1 MVWKRVS
8 KMKGLEE
15 GEREGAGGRMGLNGE
30 GKGGGKGDQNL
41 EILGSRHGG
50 DGTRPGTDVEDLWV
64 LDPWDLHGREIGEWE
79 EDTEG
84 RA

>member
-1 MVWKRVS
+1 MEASLKN
-8 KMKGLEE
+8 E
-15 GEREGAGGRMGLNGE
+15 GVGGG
-30 GKGGGKGDQNL
+30 GKGGGRRKDGAEWGGQGGGEGDQNL

-64 LDPWDLHGREIGEWE
+64 LDPWDLHSREIEEWE